1 MEAAA
6 RKGLGR
12 GCTAKMNDRGELL
25 LLRLVGGPVWSACEN
40 RRNLAVQKH
49 RCELDSVAR
58 HDASIKPI
66 EPAAVL
72 HDSVGAAT
80 TASRSPGHVGTC
92 RATAAALRRLCRR
105 DRCSGSATG
114 GECDP
119 ALRSEDR
126 EIRLIP
132 TARPLCRGAAARG
145 PQGRKSGVP
154 NRVRQAL
161 CAEDRVKHAS
171 GEYRGAK

>member
-25 LLRLVGGPVWSACEN
+25 LLLLVGGPVWSACEN

-49 RCELDSVAR
+49 HCKLDSVAR

-72 HDSVGAAT
+72 HDSVVADAISSCFGEGCI
-80 TASRSPGHVGTC
+80 GHGTC
-92 RATAAALRRLCRR
+92 RRRSRR
-105 DRCSGSATG
+105 VDR
-114 GECDP
+114 P
-119 ALRSEDR
+119 
-126 EIRLIP
+126 
-132 TARPLCRGAAARG
+132 
-145 PQGRKSGVP
+145 RK
-154 NRVRQAL
+154 
-161 CAEDRVKHAS
+161 D
-171 GEYRGAK
+171 